1 MSIDKDDDGFFVPS
15 KPGEV
20 IPPNLLDLNDNDKN
34 IKATPGAT
42 GASAGQTG
50 TGTATGGDEFNTTI
64 AGYVVYDP
72 AKKQNINLN
81 DNMALAKYL
90 RTLSPAT
97 IKQYQQSLA
106 SLGRYDG
113 PINGKVD
120 PDNSLVYAVGK
131 VLQNQEIRG
140 VANEPITAGI
150 KEMGTSTSAAG
161 KDTAIRANVSSPAE
175 LNAEINKQ
183 FQDTFGE
190 NAPAEVKQAYFAE
203 LTALQKSRTTRT
215 KKEKGVEL
223 SVYGVSAQER
233 TNILNK
239 YVKQF
244 AAIRISAANAG
255 DATAQ
260 ALLTKGDFG
269 VAYTSLKNAY
279 SDNGMK
285 FNAKVLADQALEGSL
300 DPGKL
305 KSNINLINLN
315 AKTMFPAL
323 TQGIDSG
330 YTVKQLLSPYLQTR
344 ANILEEDADTIDIS
358 SLTNIASKPGE
369 LMGLYDYEVSLR
381 KDPKWKYTKNAQDTL
396 SSVALR
402 MAKTFG
408 KVG

>member
-1 MSIDKDDDGFFVPS
+1 MSVDKDKDGYFVPS

-20 IPPNLLDLNDNDKN
+20 VPPNLLDTNDADKK
-34 IKATPGAT
+34 IGAAPGAT
-42 GASAGQTG
+42 GTTAGDT
-50 TGTATGGDEFNTTI
+50 TSTPNAGDEFNTTV

-72 AKKQNINLN
+72 IKKQSINLN

-90 RTLSPAT
+90 RSLSPAT

-106 SLGRYDG
+106 SLDRYDG

-120 PDNSLVYAVGK
+120 ADNTLVYAVGK

-140 VANEPITAGI
+140 ATSEPITAGI
-150 KEMGTSTSAAG
+150 KELGTATSGAQ

-183 FQDTFGE
+183 FQDTFAE
-190 NAPAEVKQAYFAE
+190 NAPDDLKQAYFAE
-203 LTALQKSRTTRT
+203 LTSLQKARTTKT
-215 KKEKGVEL
+215 KTEKGVEL
-223 SVYGVSAQER
+223 STYGVTPQER

-239 YVKQF
+239 YIKQF
-244 AAIRISAANAG
+244 AAVRISNAEAG
-255 DATAQ
+255 DPTAQ
-260 ALLTKGDFG
+260 ALLTKGEFG

-279 SDNGMK
+279 ADNGMK
-285 FNAKVLADQALEGSL
+285 FNAKTLANQALESSI
-300 DPGKL
+300 DPNKL
-305 KSNINLINLN
+305 KVNVNLINLN

-323 TQGIDSG
+323 SQGIDSG

-358 SLTNIASKPGE
+358 TLTNIASKPGE
-369 LMGLYDYEVSLR
+369 MMGLYDYEVSLR